1 MKFRLLPPHKLIPTE
16 ETDAARVDEVHGLIF
31 TVGRWTVPIMVE
43 KDALFVMDG
52 HHRLEVALRLGLRAV
67 PVILLDYRSVRVEA
81 WRAGETITPA
91 DIYDMAR
98 SRRKFPIKTTRHIF
112 LDDLPACDVGLD
124 DLRRSYEPLD
134 DSERLA
140 G

>member
-1 MKFRLLPPHKLIPTE
+1 MKFHFISPHKLIPTE
-16 ETDAARVDEVHGLIF
+16 ETDAGRVDEVHGLIS
-31 TVGRWTVPIMVE
+31 TAGSWTVPITVE

-67 PVILLDYRSVRVEA
+67 PAVLLDYRSVRVEA

-91 DIYDMAR
+91 DIYDIAR

-112 LDDLPACDVGLD
+112 LDDLPACDVSLD
-124 DLRRSYEPLD
+124 DLRQWYEPLD
-134 DSERLA
+134 HSERLA

>member
-1 MKFRLLPPHKLIPTE
+1 MKFHFLSPHKLIPTE
-16 ETDAARVDEVHGLIF
+16 ETDAGRVDEVHDLIF
-31 TVGRWTVPIMVE
+31 TAGCWTVPITVE

-67 PVILLDYRSVRVEA
+67 PIILLDYRSVRVEA

-91 DIYDMAR
+91 DIYDIAR

-112 LDDLPACDVGLD
+112 LDDLPACNVSLD
-124 DLRRSYEPLD
+124 DLRQWYEPLD
-134 DSERLA
+134 HSERLA

>member
-1 MKFRLLPPHKLIPTE
+1 MKIRFLSPHKLIPTE
-16 ETDAARVDEVHGLIF
+16 ETDARRVDELHGLISAA
-31 TVGRWTVPIMVE
+31 GCWTVPITVE

-52 HHRLEVALRLGLRAV
+52 HHRLEVAFRLGLHAV
-67 PVILLDYRSVRVEA
+67 PTVLLDYRSVRVEA

-98 SRRKFPIKTTRHIF
+98 NRQKFPIKTTRHIF
-112 LDDLPACDVGLD
+112 LDDLPACDVKLD
-124 DLRRSYEPLD
+124 DLRQWYEPLD
-134 DSERLA
+134 NPERLA